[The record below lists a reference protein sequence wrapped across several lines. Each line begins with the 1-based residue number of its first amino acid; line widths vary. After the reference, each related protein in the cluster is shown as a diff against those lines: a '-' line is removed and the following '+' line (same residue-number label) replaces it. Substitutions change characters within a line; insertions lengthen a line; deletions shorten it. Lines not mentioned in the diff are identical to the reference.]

1 MRLDP
6 AVIGAMNGAP
16 PAAHSRRSVLR
27 GVAATTAIIGLGG
40 CTRVLSQVAGLGTD
54 VTVHQNLTFGPHDR
68 HRLDLYLPD
77 GAGADT
83 PLVLFLYGGSWR
95 WGSKGRYGFV
105 GYALASRGFATAVA
119 DYRLHPE
126 VRFPAFNYDA
136 ARAAAWLK
144 RNRMRFGLAP
154 GPVHLIGHSAGPH
167 IAALISLDPRYLEE
181 WDLTPDDIGRLVGL
195 SGPYGMFPSRV
206 SFIADIFP
214 PAEMEAVAR
223 PVTFARADAPPMLL
237 LHGAEDGLV
246 APKNSL
252 RMADLQT
259 AQGSQ
264 ASARIYDGVGH
275 REIIVAMAPLF
286 HGLAPVLDDA
296 TAFLAAT

>member
-1 MRLDP
+1 MGDNP
-6 AVIGAMNGAP
+6 ATIGAMNGAP
-16 PAAHSRRSVLR
+16 LASHSRRAVLR
-27 GVAATTAIIGLGG
+27 GVAATAAVVGVGG
-40 CTRVLSQVAGLGTD
+40 CTRVLSQVAGMGSD
-54 VTVHQNLTFGPHDR
+54 VTHHSDLAFGPHGR
-68 HRLDLYLPD
+68 HRLDLYLPA

-95 WGSKGRYGFV
+95 WGSRGRYGFV
-105 GYALASRGFATAVA
+105 GHALASRGFATAIA

-136 ARAAAWLK
+136 ARAVAWLQ
-144 RNRMRFGLAP
+144 RNRPRFGLAE
-154 GPVHLIGHSAGPH
+154 GPIHLIGHSAGAH
-167 IAALISLDPRYLEE
+167 IAALIALDPRYLEE
-181 WDLTPDDIGRLVGL
+181 WGLTMGDIGRLVGL

-206 SFIADIFP
+206 NFIAGIFP
-214 PAEMEAVAR
+214 PAEMESVAR
-223 PVTFARADAPPMLL
+223 PVTFARPDAPPMLL

-246 APKNSL
+246 APENSL
-252 RMADLQT
+252 RLADLQT

-264 ASARIYDGVGH
+264 ARAQIYDGVGH
-275 REIIVAMAPLF
+275 REIIVAMAPFF